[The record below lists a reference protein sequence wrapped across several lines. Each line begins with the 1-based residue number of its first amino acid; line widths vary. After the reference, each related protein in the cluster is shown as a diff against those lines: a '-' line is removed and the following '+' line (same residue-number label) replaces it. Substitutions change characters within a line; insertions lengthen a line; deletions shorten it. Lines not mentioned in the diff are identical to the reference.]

1 MKYGKSILGMKHE
14 LRSKVNESTD
24 RKENYENAPLCRYPN
39 GGCICKRILGNGP
52 TKCFYNKAPDE
63 CCFEKDQPKEILE
76 KSRIK

>member
-1 MKYGKSILGMKHE
+1 MKYGKSILGMKLE
-14 LRSKVNESTD
+14 LRSKVNSNTD

-39 GGCICKRILGNGP
+39 GGCVCKRTLNEGP
-52 TKCFYNKAPDE
+52 TKCFYKNAPDE